1 MTSLAYDHHDSL
13 TAGTARRALTA
24 LLSTGNASA
33 LTVLRITLGLVM
45 LPHGLQKT
53 AGWFGGHGFSATM
66 DSFVSMGIPAFLAFL
81 AIAAE
86 SAGALALIAGFTTR
100 IAAFGIGVTM
110 AVAGLMHRANGFFM
124 NWFGTQTGE
133 GYEFHLL
140 AIGMALALMIGGA
153 GRWSLDR
160 FVTRNGRA

>member
-1 MTSLAYDHHDSL
+1 MTSFALDKHDSL
-13 TAGTARRALTA
+13 SAGISRRTSTA
-24 LLSTGNASA
+24 LLSTGNSFA
-33 LTVLRITLGLVM
+33 LTILRITLGLVM

-53 AGWFGGHGFSATM
+53 AGWFGGHGFAATM
-66 DSFVSMGIPAFLAFL
+66 EAFVGMGIPAALAFL

-86 SAGALALIAGFTTR
+86 SAGAIALIAGFTTR

-110 AVAGLMHRANGFFM
+110 LVAGLMHRANGFFM
-124 NWFGTQTGE
+124 NWFGTQPGE

-140 AIGMALALMIGGA
+140 TIGIAIALIVGGA

-160 FVTRNGRA
+160 FVTRNARA

>member
-1 MTSLAYDHHDSL
+1 MTSLAYDKHDSL
-13 TAGTARRALTA
+13 TAGSTRRLAA
-24 LLSTGNASA
+24 AVLSTSTSPA

-53 AGWFGGHGFSATM
+53 AGMFGGHGFAATM
-66 DSFVSMGIPAFLAFL
+66 DGFVGMGIPAVLAFL

-110 AVAGLMHRANGFFM
+110 AVAGLMHRASGFFM
-124 NWFGTQTGE
+124 NWSGTQSGE

-140 AIGMALALMIGGA
+140 AIGIAIALMIGGA

>member
-1 MTSLAYDHHDSL
+1 MTSLAFDKHDSL
-13 TAGTARRALTA
+13 TAGTGRRAATA
-24 LLSTGNASA
+24 LLSTTNAFS

-53 AGWFGGHGFSATM
+53 TGWFGGHGFSATM
-66 DSFVSMGIPAFLAFL
+66 DAFVGMGIPAFLAFL

-86 SAGALALIAGFTTR
+86 SAGAVALIAGFTTR
-100 IAAFGIGVTM
+100 IAAFGVGVTM
-110 AVAGLMHRANGFFM
+110 VVAGLMHRANGFFM
-124 NWFGTQTGE
+124 NWGGTQAGE

-140 AIGMALALMIGGA
+140 TIGIAIALVIAGA

-160 FVTRNGRA
+160 FVTRNERA

>member
-1 MTSLAYDHHDSL
+1 MTSLALEKHDSL
-13 TAGTARRALTA
+13 TAGALRRFTSA
-24 LLSTGNASA
+24 LLSTGNSPA

-66 DSFVSMGIPAFLAFL
+66 DAFVGMGIPALLAFL

-86 SAGALALIAGFTTR
+86 SAGAIALIPGFTTR
-100 IAAFGIGVTM
+100 IAAFGVGVTM

-124 NWFGTQTGE
+124 NWSGAQSGE

-140 AIGMALALMIGGA
+140 AIGIAVALVVGGA

-160 FVTRNGRA
+160 FVTRKGRA